1 MEEQEVIR
9 EGIPE
14 KKPEKGRAKL
24 IFTVVL
30 TAVITA
36 FITFSFCK
44 SYFYIEPTVN
54 TKLTEL
60 QNIVDRY
67 YYGEPDPDNIEKSM
81 LEGYVYGLN
90 DKYSYYYDISD
101 SDKRSEDLK
110 GNTTGIGIIV
120 VQHPETKNLYVKN
133 VYDNAPANTAGLIPG
148 DQIAAID
155 LKSVPELG
163 FMEAVNSISREIGE
177 TVDLTVI
184 RGDKTLTLTVTYSEF
199 VSQTVFY
206 KLLENGCGYVEIT
219 SFNGETPA
227 QFKKAVNDLVL
238 KGATSLIFDLRGN
251 GGGTVDSVTEMVDFL
266 CPEGTIMTAKYADG
280 TIETVATSD
289 ASEIDLPM
297 AVLTDETTASA
308 AELFTASIRE
318 FGKGVSVG
326 AKTYGKGV
334 MQGTYYLS
342 DGSSVVITIAEFFVH
357 NDVSFNETGIEPQV
371 PVTLTEEQRAYR
383 HLRPLTEDPVF
394 IAAAERL
401 GEKYD

>member
-9 EGIPE
+9 EEIPE

-90 DKYSYYYDISD
+90 DKYSYYYDVSD

-219 SFNGETPA
+219 SFNGET
-227 QFKKAVNDLVL
+227 LR
-238 KGATSLIFDLRGN
+238 SLRK
-251 GGGTVDSVTEMVDFL
+251 
-266 CPEGTIMTAKYADG
+266 P
-280 TIETVATSD
+280 
-289 ASEIDLPM
+289 
-297 AVLTDETTASA
+297 
-308 AELFTASIRE
+308 
-318 FGKGVSVG
+318 
-326 AKTYGKGV
+326 
-334 MQGTYYLS
+334 
-342 DGSSVVITIAEFFVH
+342 
-357 NDVSFNETGIEPQV
+357 
-371 PVTLTEEQRAYR
+371 
-383 HLRPLTEDPVF
+383 
-394 IAAAERL
+394 
-401 GEKYD
+401 

>member
-1 MEEQEVIR
+1 MEEQEAIR
-9 EGIPE
+9 EEIPE
-14 KKPEKGRAKL
+14 KKPKNGKKKL

-67 YYGEPDPDNIEKSM
+67 YYGEPDPEMIEKAT
-81 LEGYVYGLN
+81 LEGYVYGLG
-90 DKYSYYYDISD
+90 DKYSYYFDISD

-110 GNTTGIGIIV
+110 GITTGIGLIV
-120 VQHPETKNLYVKN
+120 VQHPETKNIYVKN
-133 VYDNAPANTAGLIPG
+133 VYDNAPANKAGLRVG
-148 DQIAAID
+148 DQISAVD
-155 LKSVPELG
+155 SKVVSELG
-163 FMEAVNSISREIGE
+163 FTEAVNSISREVGKN
-177 TVDLTVI
+177 VDLTVI
-184 RGDKTLTLTVTYSEF
+184 RGDKTLNITVTYSEF

-206 KLLENGCGYVEIT
+206 RLLENGLGYVEIT
-219 SFNGETPA
+219 SFNGETPS
-227 QFKKAVNDLVL
+227 QFKSAVNDLVE
-238 KGATSLIFDLRGN
+238 KGATALIFDVRGN

-266 CPEGTIMTAKYADG
+266 CPEGTVMTAKYGDG
-280 TIETVATSD
+280 TVETVATSD
-289 ASEIDLPM
+289 ASEINLPM
-297 AVLTDETTASA
+297 VVLTDEATASA
-308 AELFTASIRE
+308 AELFTASIME

-357 NDVSFNETGIEPQV
+357 NDVSFNEKGIEPEV
-371 PVTLTEEQRAYR
+371 SVTLTEEQRIYR
-383 HLRPLTEDPVF
+383 YIRPLTEDPVL
-394 IAAAERL
+394 IAAIAKL
-401 GEKYD
+401 GESDD